1 MPKPDKKKENAMSGK
16 IKRSKL
22 ALFMNTAQ
30 AGAPT
35 PIWSLVV
42 DGVTEQVIAYNPQ
55 TSEETYV
62 HQDSGNTE
70 VESYRLTIATPMTA
84 VAGDAVFEFV
94 DNLRLQRSVLADAHT
109 QVCIVYLYK
118 TAAEGKYPAEMNECS
133 VQIDD
138 FGGAG
143 GESAKLNFTVN
154 LIGDPQ
160 QGTFDPVT
168 KTFTPGV

>member
-1 MPKPDKKKENAMSGK
+1 MSGK

-22 ALFMNTAQ
+22 AIFLNTA
-30 AGAPT
+30 AKGAAQPV
-35 PIWSLVV
+35 WSLIG

-62 HQDSGNTE
+62 HQDSGVTE

-94 DNLRLQRSVLADAHT
+94 DNLRLNRSVLAEART
-109 QVCIVYLYK
+109 QLCIVYLYK
-118 TAAEGKYPAEMNECS
+118 EAAQGKYPAEKNECS

-154 LIGDPQ
+154 LIGDPV
-160 QGTFDPVT
+160 QGSFDPVT
-168 KTFTPGV
+168 KAFAAT